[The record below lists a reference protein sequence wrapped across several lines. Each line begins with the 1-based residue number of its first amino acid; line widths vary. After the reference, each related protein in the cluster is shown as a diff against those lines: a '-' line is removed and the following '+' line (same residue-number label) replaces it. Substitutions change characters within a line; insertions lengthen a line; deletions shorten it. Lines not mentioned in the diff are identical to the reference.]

1 MDYLNDWC
9 LCMHVYVWT
18 FNISDPI
25 QWQIFL
31 IKTKHSIPCCNTVQL
46 LCMIPM
52 GHREWYCARLVLA
65 AGLNATQ
72 HGSALF
78 LISWSLHN
86 QRHSGQL
93 RISLET
99 RGSLCSN
106 NNDDNRFWNPP
117 PKLQWLHC
125 GIFMATARRRPQI
138 HSPQIQIFSIWEF
151 LSGPSKS
158 EAVYFQYRLRLA
170 RPCKNRSQKPPSTQ
184 RALPSCGLQSSL
196 QVQSLHLNNI
206 HHSYFQAP
214 LPTTEMLLCF
224 SRTIIALYWAST
236 QLA

>member
-1 MDYLNDWC
+1 MDYLNDRC

-31 IKTKHSIPCCNTVQL
+31 MKTKHSSPCCNTVQL

-52 GHREWYCARLVLA
+52 GHREWYCARLALA

-78 LISWSLHN
+78 LIIWSLHN

-93 RISLET
+93 QISLET

-106 NNDDNRFWNPP
+106 NNDDNHFWNPP
-117 PKLQWLHC
+117 PKLHGCIVAHLWQLPVDDHRYIRLKYKFSQFGSFFQGPPRARQFISNIDLGWLGHVKTGAKNRPPHNGLYLLVVYRAAC
-125 GIFMATARRRPQI
+125 KFSHYIWTTSITAASRPP
-138 HSPQIQIFSIWEF
+138 SPQQRCYS
-151 LSGPSKS
+151 
-158 EAVYFQYRLRLA
+158 V
-170 RPCKNRSQKPPSTQ
+170 SQGQ
-184 RALPSCGLQSSL
+184 
-196 QVQSLHLNNI
+196 
-206 HHSYFQAP
+206 
-214 LPTTEMLLCF
+214 
-224 SRTIIALYWAST
+224 
-236 QLA
+236 